1 MRRGGCG
8 KTLLLEIVG
17 SCETRLFGLSQ
28 AERLRRQRGEA
39 PGPVLVAHAAAVL
52 SDAAV
57 AWLLENP
64 GTLLSTPSNRP
75 VAIAVEAGQVV
86 AAKAAIGGRSGGFP
100 ELNPAMMPELF
111 VRKLRR
117 RDKLL
122 VRSLDEQSAAAAESE
137 LFDSVYK
144 GVTDLVTK
152 YAWPLPALWATR
164 LCAALGV
171 TPNMVTIVGIAA
183 MAVAAWLWVEGA
195 IVAGLGFAW
204 AMTFLDTVD
213 GKLARVTITSSE
225 LGNRLD
231 HVTDFVHPPIW
242 WVCLAIGLGHGA
254 DPAVRDLVYW
264 SCALILGTY
273 VIGRAAEAWFKYVI
287 GYNAYLWQRFDSR
300 FRLVVS
306 RRNIILLIM
315 TVGVALGAGWQ
326 AFAVGA
332 AWSVV
337 SALIQLV
344 RLTQA
349 LAQARRGEVRSWLM

>member
-1 MRRGGCG
+1 M
-8 KTLLLEIVG
+8 LEIVG
-17 SCETRLFGLSQ
+17 SCETRLFGMSQ
-28 AERLRRQRGEA
+28 AERLRRQRGDA
-39 PGPVLVAHAAAVL
+39 PGPVLVAHASAVL
-52 SDAAV
+52 SDATV
-57 AWLLENP
+57 TWLLENP

-75 VAIAVEAGQVV
+75 VAIAVEAGKVS
-86 AAKAAIGGRSGGFP
+86 AAKKAITAKAGGFP

-122 VRSLDEQSAAAAESE
+122 VRSLDEQPAAAAESA

-152 YAWPLPALWATR
+152 YAWPLPALWVTR
-164 LCAALGV
+164 LCAALGI
-171 TPNMVTIVGIAA
+171 TPNMVTIVGIVA

-195 IVAGLGFAW
+195 IAAGLGFAW

-231 HVTDFVHPPIW
+231 HVTDFIHPPIW
-242 WVCLAIGLGHGA
+242 WVCLAIGLGHTA
-254 DPAVRDLVYW
+254 DAATRDLLYW
-264 SCALILGTY
+264 SCAVILGTY
-273 VIGRAAEAWFKYVI
+273 VIGRAVEAWFKYVV
-287 GYNAYLWQRFDSR
+287 GYNAYLWQRFDSL

-315 TVGVALGAGWQ
+315 TVGVAFGAGWQ
-326 AFAVGA
+326 AFAVSA
-332 AWSVV
+332 LWSVV
-337 SALIQLV
+337 SAAIQLV
-344 RLTQA
+344 RL
-349 LAQARRGEVRSWLM
+349 AQVLIAARRGEVRSWLM